1 MSKFSIVGEVKDGVD
16 IVLGTFK
23 DVLGINATSR
33 DFNDINK
40 KARENE
46 LTLYT
51 LSSDNVPSAIYSA
64 VSEAITYQ
72 ILSSIRHI
80 LNHTL
85 INNTEDV
92 MKYITSNFTNNSEI
106 VNKLKSN
113 MADMA
118 DSLGENI
125 QVDISNIDFG
135 LTEGPKL
142 KAAMKTVASAA
153 IDTLGSSGLVDRGM
167 DTVGGAVLNHAA
179 TTQLGSKVA
188 GYNTKRQLDAFK
200 RDANKTMSMSK
211 ETNYDEEDKN
221 AIKIPSKLHTIQVNY
236 KTDTQEIKNFSLTLA
251 ISVKIMTVESSK
263 LVSALVSSKERNIF
277 NSYIKWRATRKNFFK
292 DFIVNMNEIKKQ
304 VQRDTSK
311 DLSERILGNL
321 LSKSSFTRPK
331 ILAEVTELKNFI
343 VIITL
348 DEVERLKLDHNIN
361 LSRGPGLRT
370 VFTNM
375 NILTLVIF
383 DEAKDR
389 LIMYQSDKPT
399 EMTVLT
405 LAKLSDSSALAKIFS
420 NIQ

>member
-113 MADMA
+113 MADMT

-135 LTEGPKL
+135 LTENKKQNKGTLSTIANNAAKQYAPDVIATGIALAKTTKYGKKIANFATDQQIKDL
-142 KAAMKTVASAA
+142 KADSKGTMNAGAS
-153 IDTLGSSGLVDRGM
+153 L
-167 DTVGGAVLNHAA
+167 
-179 TTQLGSKVA
+179 
-188 GYNTKRQLDAFK
+188 
-200 RDANKTMSMSK
+200 
-211 ETNYDEEDKN
+211 NYDEEDRN

-304 VQRDTSK
+304 VKRDTSK